1 MGKYITVSVKIPL
14 ELKEK
19 LDKLSVKPSKLL
31 RKAIEQELKK
41 REVERIK
48 EEIEGLKPVLSKI
61 SMKDVLKSIREDR
74 ESR

>member
-41 REVERIK
+41 REVEIIK